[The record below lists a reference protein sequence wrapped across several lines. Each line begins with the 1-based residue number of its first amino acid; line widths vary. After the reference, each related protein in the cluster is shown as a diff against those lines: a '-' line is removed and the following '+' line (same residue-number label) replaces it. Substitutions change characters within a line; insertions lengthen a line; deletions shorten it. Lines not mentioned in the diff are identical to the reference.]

1 MKIRLIKEAF
11 PHINRTE
18 FLEMPA
24 ELNAFF
30 QTVSIMFPILKKNS
44 LTLPIYYELQY
55 LIARSFVINIKP
67 YIHPFYVGIN
77 NNLQ

>member
-1 MKIRLIKEAF
+1 
-11 PHINRTE
+11 
-18 FLEMPA
+18 MPA

-30 QTVSIMFPILKKNS
+30 QTVSNYVSNTQKIS

-67 YIHPFYVGIN
+67 YIHPFMLALIITCSRSSWY
-77 NNLQ
+77 QQY